1 MLLGFDIGG
10 TQMKAASVD
19 PSGSIVQA
27 RRLNTPASLEEFR
40 QAMRTLAQELIAPSL
55 QVDAVGIGCK
65 GIINPQT
72 TRVEVLPGTLH
83 FLEGQLLAEMVAP
96 ALPSGITIAADNDA
110 RVALAGEIAWGAA
123 RECRNAV
130 MLTLGTGVG
139 GAILADGRILRG
151 ATGVAGHIGHLTMDP
166 DGPVCICG
174 NRGCLETLFSARTIE
189 SEAFAAIHRGVAS
202 RLAEYGSRFPSCA
215 EVFDLARKGD
225 TVAADIVRKA
235 IRVLGAAL
243 AGLALVLDPEKI
255 ILGGQISEAGDA
267 LFDSLRA
274 ELGWRTREML
284 RREMPIVRSTL
295 AYPSGV
301 LGAAALALEAANRAP
316 S

>member
-110 RVALAGEIAWGAA
+110 RVALAGEI
-123 RECRNAV
+123 
-130 MLTLGTGVG
+130 
-139 GAILADGRILRG
+139 D
-151 ATGVAGHIGHLTMDP
+151 
-166 DGPVCICG
+166 
-174 NRGCLETLFSARTIE
+174 
-189 SEAFAAIHRGVAS
+189 
-202 RLAEYGSRFPSCA
+202 
-215 EVFDLARKGD
+215 RKS
-225 TVAADIVRKA
+225 VV
-235 IRVLGAAL
+235 
-243 AGLALVLDPEKI
+243 
-255 ILGGQISEAGDA
+255 
-267 LFDSLRA
+267 
-274 ELGWRTREML
+274 
-284 RREMPIVRSTL
+284 
-295 AYPSGV
+295 
-301 LGAAALALEAANRAP
+301 
-316 S
+316 